1 MRKFKNVTTPF
12 EGDFYTIL
20 EIDGVKHI
28 RILGYTY
35 PNPSD
40 GYWADEMT
48 ERLDIPLSEFVE
60 EYRKRGQQYIDEL
73 FEASP
78 QYQTGYS
85 AEAMAD
91 HINKYF
97 DGRSADAYLPFGQ
110 LDVATPCGRYI
121 RRDIWTP
128 RAEECLEDAIKNAD
142 IEDKVYELAKDI
154 VQQGIKFVESE
165 YDITDK
171 PDEDSGDMW
180 YDYSWETMMELAY
193 QRIEK
198 FFNPLN

>member
-1 MRKFKNVTTPF
+1 MKRFTQVTLPF

-20 EIDGVKHI
+20 EIDGKKHI

-48 ERLDIPLSEFVE
+48 KRLDIPLSEFVE
-60 EYRKRGQQYIDEL
+60 EYRKRGQEYVDEL
-73 FEASP
+73 FEVAP
-78 QYQTGYS
+78 QYQTDYS
-85 AEAMAD
+85 AEAMVD

-97 DGRSADAYLPFGQ
+97 DGKPADAFLPFGQ
-110 LDVATPCGRYI
+110 LDFLTPCGNYI
-121 RRDIWTP
+121 RRDIWTT
-128 RAEECLEDAIKNAD
+128 RAEECLTDAINNAD

-154 VQQGIKFVESE
+154 VQQGIKRVEE
-165 YDITDK
+165 EFDITDDCA
-171 PDEDSGDMW
+171 DENEMW

-193 QRIEK
+193 QRIDA
-198 FFNPLN
+198 FFHPLN